1 MDLGA
6 TRRRSS
12 TLCCTA
18 IRLAHQRCRDPKAAQ
33 SLRPSPEG
41 DRGGQLCCGHA
52 LRRPLRPRLAEDREL
67 RLDTLEPTGVVIA
80 VHEAAF
86 LQPFRERYL
95 QRPGVTIPPHVTVC
109 SPFLAVGAINMA
121 VRTRLHE
128 VCAASEGF
136 TFTLARTDR
145 FVDPGVLYLVPQP
158 TQELE
163 KLNHAIRLAFEFELG
178 PRPVFHMTLAGW
190 HPAELDSIEKA
201 FHDCHAGQLPDIC
214 TRERSVALPPPGPS
228 LDKGLGLRIGKG

>member
-1 MDLGA
+1 
-6 TRRRSS
+6 
-12 TLCCTA
+12 
-18 IRLAHQRCRDPKAAQ
+18 
-33 SLRPSPEG
+33 
-41 DRGGQLCCGHA
+41 
-52 LRRPLRPRLAEDREL
+52 
-67 RLDTLEPTGVVIA
+67 
-80 VHEAAF
+80 
-86 LQPFRERYL
+86 
-95 QRPGVTIPPHVTVC
+95 
-109 SPFLAVGAINMA
+109 MA

-201 FHDCHAGQLPDIC
+201 FHDCHAGQLPIFAHAN
-214 TRERSVALPPPGPS
+214 ALS
-228 LDKGLGLRIGKG
+228 LYRRQGQVWTKDSDYALGKVELSNRRTKANRWSRRLKS